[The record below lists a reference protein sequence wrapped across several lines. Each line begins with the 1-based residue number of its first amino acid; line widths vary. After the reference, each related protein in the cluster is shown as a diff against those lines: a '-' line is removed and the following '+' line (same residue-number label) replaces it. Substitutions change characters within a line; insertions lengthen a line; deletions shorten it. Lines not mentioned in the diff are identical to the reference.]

1 VGFRL
6 QFIGGGKMG
15 EALLGGLCAGGWAQP
30 GELAVVETF
39 AARRDELAGRY
50 PRTLVSDVAQRG
62 VDAVLA
68 VKPNDIE
75 AAAGGLRGLGVPRVL
90 SIAAGVRTRSLEHL
104 LGAGTRVVRAMPNT
118 PALVGAGVSAVAPG
132 ASATDDDVA
141 WAVDVLSSVGATEI
155 TSEQQLDAVTGLSG
169 SGPAYV
175 FLVAEALIAAGVA
188 EGLAPGMADTLVRE
202 TIRGAGELLVRADR
216 PPAGLRADVTS
227 PGGTTAEGLRVLE
240 EAGIRDAF
248 AAAVAAAT
256 RRSLELSGS

>member
-1 VGFRL
+1 MGFRL

-15 EALLGGLCAGGWAQP
+15 EALLGGLIAQGWAQP
-30 GELAVVETF
+30 EELAVTETL
-39 AARRDELAGRY
+39 AERRRELSGRF
-50 PRTLVSDVAQRG
+50 PQTRVSDAPQAG

-75 AAAGGLRGLGVPRVL
+75 AAATALAALGPPRVL
-90 SIAAGVRTRSLEHL
+90 SIAAGVRTASLERR

-132 ASATDDDVA
+132 NSATADDVG
-141 WAVDVLSSVGATEI
+141 WAVDVLSSVGAVAV

-188 EGLAPGMADTLVRE
+188 EGLAPEVADSLVRE

-216 PPAGLRADVTS
+216 PPAALRADVTS
-227 PGGTTAEGLRVLE
+227 PGGTTAEGIRVLE
-240 EAGIRDAF
+240 HRGVREAL

-256 RRSLELSGS
+256 RRSLELGGS